1 MPNLNEF
8 LNKPSKQF
16 VPDHTDLESLDGIR
30 PCSKCDLNVEGALWD
45 SKKLLLTWKCSD
57 GHENSIQVG

>member
-8 LNKPSKQF
+8 LNKPDKELKKEQIGL
-16 VPDHTDLESLDGIR
+16 DYIDGIR
-30 PCSKCDLNVEGALWD
+30 PCAVCDLNVEGGFWNNE
-45 SKKLLLTWKCSD
+45 KLLLTWKCNN

>member
-8 LNKPSKQF
+8 LNKPDKQF
-16 VPDHTDLESLDGIR
+16 NPDHNNLEKLDGIR
-30 PCSKCDLNVEGALWD
+30 PCSKCDLNVDGALWD
-45 SKKLLLTWKCSD
+45 STKLLLTWKCES

>member
-8 LNKPSKQF
+8 LNKPNKELSQEQNN
-16 VPDHTDLESLDGIR
+16 LEYIDGTR
-30 PCSKCDLNVEGALWD
+30 PCAKCDLNVDGGLWD
-45 SKKLLLTWKCSD
+45 NEKLLLTWKCNN

>member
-8 LNKPSKQF
+8 LNNPDKQSG
-16 VPDHTDLESLDGIR
+16 PDYNELESLDGIR
-30 PCSKCDLNVEGALWD
+30 PCSKCDLDVDGALWD
-45 SKKLLLTWKCSD
+45 SNKLLLTWKCSS

>member
-8 LNKPSKQF
+8 LHKPEEQF
-16 VPDHTDLESLDGIR
+16 DADDSNLESLDGIR
-30 PCSKCDLNVEGALWD
+30 PCSRCDLNVDGALWD
-45 SKKLLLTWKCSD
+45 SKKLLLTWKCSS